1 MNELRGFY
9 RIKTTRGNRI
19 GRFLRTTPR
28 GIHMFRAVDDKQN
41 SNDIEI
47 IMAMDGDKLTPMQ
60 ENRKYGDWE
69 EVPSRFG
76 VKS

>member
-1 MNELRGFY
+1 
-9 RIKTTRGNRI
+9 
-19 GRFLRTTPR
+19 
-28 GIHMFRAVDDKQN
+28 MFRAVDDKQN